1 MDYPEVMTPEQ
12 VAQFL
17 SVSVEHVQALA
28 RKREIPAKKVGHLW
42 RFDREQLREW
52 MRSGV
57 SSSPEETQ

>member
-17 SVSVEHVQALA
+17 SVSIQHVQALA
-28 RKREIPAKKVGHLW
+28 RKRILPARKVGHLW
-42 RFDREQLREW
+42 RFDRDRVREW

-57 SSSPEETQ
+57 SSSPEEKQ